1 METEHRPSQEIGDKI
16 TVMAAAGGLLGA
28 LAAMS
33 CCILPFVFVSAG
45 ISGAWLIY
53 LTALAP
59 YQTYVVAATAA
70 AIALGLVMTYRRAL
84 ACEPGSWCARPRP
97 RQFLKF
103 SLWSAAVL
111 TVVALALPSV
121 LLRLT
126 DI

>member
-1 METEHRPSQEIGDKI
+1 MATEHRPKRAVGDKI

-28 LAAMS
+28 LAATS

-45 ISGAWLIY
+45 ISGAWLVY

-59 YQTYVVAATAA
+59 YQTYVVAATVA
-70 AIALGLVMTYRRAL
+70 AIALGLVMTYRPTI
-84 ACEPGSWCARPRP
+84 ACTPGSWCASPRP
-97 RQFLKF
+97 RQIIKF
-103 SLWSAAVL
+103 SLWSAAAL
-111 TVVALALPSV
+111 TVAALALPSV